1 MATERPFGVTVLA
14 ILEIIS
20 ALFSLGAGALMLT
33 AAGFIGAIIGEMPGG
48 SWGAG
53 FSGLVAGMLIAIGVV
68 MVILGLISL
77 FIAYGL
83 WTGKGWAWTLC
94 LVFSIIGLILSIL
107 SLPSGIISLIINI
120 LILYYL
126 TRPHVKAFFG
136 KGPPP
141 EGPPPPPPP

>member
-20 ALFSLGAGALMLT
+20 ALFSLGAGALMLM
-33 AAGFIGAIIGEMPGG
+33 AVGFIGAIIEEMPGG
-48 SWGAG
+48 YWGAG

-83 WTGKGWAWTLC
+83 WTDKGWAWTLC

-107 SLPSGIISLIINI
+107 SIPSGIISLIINI